1 MLMSEHEVN
10 DIEAKLTDKANFLSE
25 NVQLSIAVYEDEF
38 TSYMGEVLADELKKI
53 VDDRVGKLGLKKRD
67 QIKELKE
74 PVSEY

>member
-1 MLMSEHEVN
+1 MSEHEVN
-10 DIEAKLTDKANFLSE
+10 DIEGKLTDKANFLSE

-38 TSYMGEVLADELKKI
+38 TSYMGEVLADELKRI